1 MVFRDKFLLI
11 RIIIILLAHKTDNII
26 YDYKH
31 NYNDGSFFYISYIF
45 IIILLMRSGSRVIR
59 EKKLK

>member
-1 MVFRDKFLLI
+1 MLI

-31 NYNDGSFFYISYIF
+31 NYNDGSFIYISYI
-45 IIILLMRSGSRVIR
+45 IYNYITDEVW
-59 EKKLK
+59 